1 MHISLFQSRKEM
13 IKMAEI
19 SIIVTKTIDGSGKWV
34 PIIISEVSEI
44 TNVILE
50 IKSVS
55 VTSNKKD
62 LACPWIASWNGYHIM
77 KARHRLADPIKITD
91 ALCSEKSVCR
101 VHGVTGMDKGLN
113 MNQLSL
119 AMQNNV
125 RQYFLSDLHIAYAE
139 ARSLILEKGTVKNC
153 LDKSDIVSVHSDIRS
168 TQSKKIECIVVY
180 EQKMQSASNSIS
192 KFLCRVIHNR
202 STCCLLEAFCQEQV
216 QQLKASCRNV
226 DTNTFPLL
234 FYKDSRPQFPI
245 VPLEGLEKM
254 FDFFREIELES
265 NLSYVNEKQK
275 PLIISVYV
283 PETPASQVSV
293 TCKVEVCYRNL
304 DDQYLS
310 EPPECGPATISFN
323 HPKLLSVSQTI
334 CGEKDICMLQNNLC
348 LFEELSKTY
357 KK

>member
-1 MHISLFQSRKEM
+1 MN
-13 IKMAEI
+13 KMAEI
-19 SIIVTKTIDGSGKWV
+19 SIIVSKTIDGIGKWV

-62 LACPWIASWNGYHIM
+62 KACPWIASWNGYHIM

-91 ALCSEKSVCR
+91 ALSSEKSVCR
-101 VHGVTGMDKGLN
+101 VHGVTGMDEGLN
-113 MNQLSL
+113 INHLSL

-139 ARSLILEKGTVKNC
+139 ARSVLLEKGTLKDC
-153 LDKSDIVSVHSDIRS
+153 LDKSDIISVHCDIRS
-168 TQSKKIECIVVY
+168 TQSKKTECIIVF
-180 EQKMQSASNSIS
+180 EQQMQGASNSIS
-192 KFLCRVIHNR
+192 KFLYQVLHNR

-216 QQLKASCRNV
+216 QYLQASCRNV
-226 DTNTFPLL
+226 DTATFPLL

-245 VPLEGLEKM
+245 VPLEGLQKM
-254 FDFFREIELES
+254 LDFFHEIELES
-265 NLSYVNEKQK
+265 NLYYVNEKQK
-275 PLIISVYV
+275 PLVISVYV
-283 PETPASQVSV
+283 PETPKSQVTV
-293 TCKVEVCYRNL
+293 TCKLEVCYRNL

-310 EPPECGPATISFN
+310 EPPECGSATISFS

-348 LFEELSKTY
+348 LFEELRKTY